1 MRTINENNREMTNYK
16 NISRI
21 IRLVYALLLAL
32 VVAVAVVAEYNVL
45 PVEGSLMNLFDAKT
59 MYIIEVG
66 MLFLV
71 GACMLL
77 SLKSFDRVLKNKMSS
92 IGEEGKPKAYVGIYC
107 VRLSLLAI
115 PMLMGMYFYYGLL
128 ENWGLYYALA
138 SFVASL
144 FCLPSAEGVEIEM
157 ASNK

>member
-1 MRTINENNREMTNYK
+1 MRTINKNNREMTNYK

-21 IRLVYALLLAL
+21 IRLVYTLLLAL

-45 PVEGSLMNLFDAKT
+45 PVEGSLMNLFDAKM

-77 SLKSFDRVLKNKMSS
+77 SLKGFDRVLKNKMST

>member
-1 MRTINENNREMTNYK
+1 MRTINKNNREMTNYK

-128 ENWGLYYALA
+128 DNWGLYYALA

>member
-1 MRTINENNREMTNYK
+1 MTNYK

-21 IRLVYALLLAL
+21 IRLVYTLLLAL

-45 PVEGSLMNLFDAKT
+45 PVEGSLMNLFDAKM

-77 SLKSFDRVLKNKMSS
+77 SLKGFDRVLKNKMST

>member
-1 MRTINENNREMTNYK
+1 MTNYK

-128 ENWGLYYALA
+128 DNWGLYYALA